1 MDGIPA
7 SVPTLEPVPF
17 LLEDPH
23 MQDIIT
29 MITTVGFPIVAC
41 LLLGWFIKYQ
51 TDRYDEELKDIRKEH
66 RAEVAKMTEAINN
79 NTIALTKLC
88 ERMEGGEPHE

>member
-17 LLEDPH
+17 LLEDPT

-51 TDRYDEELKDIRKEH
+51 TDRYNEELKDVRKEH

-79 NTIALTKLC
+79 NTLALTKIC
-88 ERMEGGEPHE
+88 ERMGGEPHE

>member
-17 LLEDPH
+17 LLEDPR

-51 TDRYDEELKDIRKEH
+51 TDRYDEELKDVRKEH
-66 RAEVAKMTEAINN
+66 RAEVVKMTEAINN
-79 NTIALTKLC
+79 NTLALTKLC
-88 ERMEGGEPHE
+88 ERMGGEPHE

>member
-1 MDGIPA
+1 
-7 SVPTLEPVPF
+7 
-17 LLEDPH
+17 

-51 TDRYDEELKDIRKEH
+51 TDRYNEELKDVRKEH

-79 NTIALTKLC
+79 NTLALTKIC
-88 ERMEGGEPHE
+88 ERMGGGEPHE

>member
-1 MDGIPA
+1 MDGFPA

-17 LLEDPH
+17 LLEDPR

-51 TDRYDEELKDIRKEH
+51 TDRYDEELKDGRKEH
-66 RAEVAKMTEAINN
+66 RAEVVKMTEAINN
-79 NTIALTKLC
+79 NTLALTKLC
-88 ERMEGGEPHE
+88 ERMGGEPHE

>member
-7 SVPTLEPVPF
+7 SVPALEPVPF

-51 TDRYDEELKDIRKEH
+51 TDRYDEELKDVRKEH
-66 RAEVAKMTEAINN
+66 RAEVVKMTEAINN
-79 NTIALTKLC
+79 NTLALTKLC
-88 ERMEGGEPHE
+88 ERMGGEPHE

>member
-1 MDGIPA
+1 MYGIPA

-17 LLEDPH
+17 LLEDPA

-51 TDRYDEELKDIRKEH
+51 TDRYDEELKDVRKEH
-66 RAEVAKMTEAINN
+66 RAEVVKMTEAINN
-79 NTIALTKLC
+79 NTLALTKLC
-88 ERMEGGEPHE
+88 ERIGGEPHE